1 MTAVA
6 VTILAYALGCVATGY
21 YVVRLVTGEDLRGHA
36 TGSTGARNVGR
47 RLGAAAA
54 VATFAADVAKGAIAV
69 AVAVAAAGG
78 GAGAAALVA
87 VTAGHVAPAQLRFR
101 GGRGLGPAV
110 GGLAVLDWRV
120 AAVAL
125 GAAGL
130 SAATTRALTASGLVG
145 AVTAPI
151 AALLLGDR
159 RTALAAGLTAALV
172 VAAHARRAPITRS
185 RSPSVP
191 SARRLR
197 RRRLP

>member
-6 VTILAYALGCVATGY
+6 VTILAYAIGCVATGY

-54 VATFAADVAKGAIAV
+54 VATFAADLAKGALAV
-69 AVAVAAAGG
+69 GLALAVAGG

-110 GGLAVLDWRV
+110 GGLVVLDWRV
-120 AAVAL
+120 AAIAL
-125 GAAGL
+125 GAAAL
-130 SAATTRALTASGLVG
+130 SAAATRALTASGLVG
-145 AVTAPI
+145 AVTAPV
-151 AALLLGDR
+151 
-159 RTALAAGLTAALV
+159 AALV
-172 VAAHARRAPITRS
+172 LGEYRTAVAAAATAAIILAAHARRRPDQ
-185 RSPSVP
+185 
-191 SARRLR
+191 LQG
-197 RRRLP
+197 